1 MLASFSPG
9 KLTNDSVGVRLD
21 AMSITGSP
29 SVDVK
34 YTPPHAL
41 QDYGIT
47 RWSHVVGRS
56 VTDSPNCPVAVDD
69 QDDVFISPT
78 KTLKERR
85 SERSVTVANMQRL
98 DVALANDE
106 QTLRARSSNLS
117 ARHQIN
123 GVDAQN
129 LYPPTAC
136 VFVAK

>member
-1 MLASFSPG
+1 MANNA
-9 KLTNDSVGVRLD
+9 KGVRLD
-21 AMSITGSP
+21 ALSIVGSP
-29 SVDVK
+29 EVK
-34 YTPPHAL
+34 YNPPHAR
-41 QDYGIT
+41 QGFGA
-47 RWSHVVGRS
+47 RFARS
-56 VTDSPNCPVAVDD
+56 VRRNATDSPDCLVATDD

-85 SERSVTVANMQRL
+85 SERSVTVAGVQHL
-98 DVALANDE
+98 DVALANDD
-106 QTLRARSSNLS
+106 QTLRSQSSNLS